1 MRRLLALAA
10 TVAIGLG
17 GSAAAASYSAAS
29 HAASAATGPT
39 LVTIT
44 VPAVHGKIP
53 AKWLDHPGLPEADV
67 LLPAG
72 YDPSKRYPLLFLLH
86 GLGGSYAFYQQQG
99 LLPELYHLDAIVVM
113 PDGGPAGWYA
123 DWWNDGERGDPSWE
137 TYELDDV
144 LPAIMH
150 RFPIRAGRRWHAIAG
165 ISMGGLGAA
174 YLGGRLPGFFGTV
187 ASLSGFVDPQL
198 LGTVVQPA
206 MAAVTNGFLS
216 GPRSG
221 RDKDPVP
228 IYGPPDGFYATGH
241 NPRRLAANLRQTRV
255 YLTTGNGI
263 PDLASVG
270 VILAGFTEEIV
281 DATWEEA
288 GLIYPMSERYYD
300 ALNAAGVNVTYQ
312 VHFGGHDLPSFHKE
326 LQALLSWG
334 LFKPVP
340 THPAAWTN
348 ATVATSGKLWNV
360 GYRFASPPTAVV
372 TFRRAG
378 DRLTISAA
386 GTPVTVA
393 VGECVI
399 RVPTPATVR
408 IFASGCN
415 RGRLLAR

>member
-1 MRRLLALAA
+1 MRRPITAAICALALLLALS
-10 TVAIGLG
+10 TWTL
-17 GSAAAASYSAAS
+17 
-29 HAASAATGPT
+29 ASAGPQTSTKTAPT

-44 VPAVHGKIP
+44 IPGVHGRIP
-53 AKWLDHPGLPEADV
+53 SKWLDHPGLPMADV

-72 YDPSKRYPLLFLLH
+72 YDPNKSYPLLFLLH

-99 LLPELYHLDAIVVM
+99 LLPELYHLNAIVVM

-144 LPAIMH
+144 LPTILAKY
-150 RFPIRAGRRWHAIAG
+150 PIRPGRRWHAIAG

-206 MAAVTNGFLS
+206 MAAVTNGFIS

-241 NPRRLAANLRQTRV
+241 NPERLAANLRQSRV

-270 VILAGFTEEIV
+270 VILAGFVEEIA

-288 GLIYPMSERYYD
+288 GLIYPMTERYYN

-312 VHFGGHDLPSFHKE
+312 IHFGGHDLPSFHKE

-340 THPAAWTN
+340 TDPSSWTN
-348 ATVATSGKLWNV
+348 ETVATSGELWGI
-360 GYRFASPPTAVV
+360 GYHFAQAPTAVV
-372 TFRRAG
+372 RFQRSG
-378 DRLTISAA
+378 DSLSISAA
-386 GTPVTVA
+386 GSAVTLRYGDQVVHTA
-393 VGECVI
+393 
-399 RVPTPATVR
+399 TPATIKLCDCSKIR
-408 IFASGCN
+408 
-415 RGRLLAR
+415 